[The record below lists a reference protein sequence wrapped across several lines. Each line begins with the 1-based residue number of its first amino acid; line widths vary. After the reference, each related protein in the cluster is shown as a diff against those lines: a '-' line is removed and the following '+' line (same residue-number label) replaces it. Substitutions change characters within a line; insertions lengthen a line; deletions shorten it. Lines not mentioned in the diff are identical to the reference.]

1 MPTPPP
7 ATLGY
12 ILDDVFVDHRAP
24 SGHPERPAR
33 AEAVRDALTDAGIAA
48 RGHHVATRPATDD
61 ELVRVH
67 AAAYLEELARRV
79 PGKSGWLDPDTYFSP
94 GTWDAACA
102 AAGSTTQLAI
112 DVLHG
117 RFARGIA
124 VVRPPGHHAMRD
136 RAMGFCLLNNVA
148 AAAAA
153 ARAEGAARV
162 AILDWD
168 VHHGNGTQDI
178 FWDDPNLLYLSVH
191 QFPFYPGTGAPT
203 EIGGQN
209 AIGATVNIGLPSGC
223 GDAEYAAVFDHVFLP
238 KLAAFRPDVL
248 LISAGFDA
256 FQHDPLAGMRVTH
269 AGFAAMA
276 HRLRVAADRWSQ
288 GRVVAVLEGG
298 YDLDG
303 LGGGMTSVLSA
314 FVDPAPP
321 LPAIAALP
329 AHPGARAAIEGTLA
343 AHRTAGAA
351 IPDPTTAR

>member
-1 MPTPPP
+1 V
-7 ATLGY
+7 LGY
-12 ILDDVFVDHRAP
+12 ILDEVFVHHRAP

-33 AEAVRDALTDAGIAA
+33 AEAVRDALTAAGIAT
-48 RGHHVATRPATDD
+48 RGRQVATRFATDD

-67 AAAYLEELARRV
+67 SAAYLDELGKLV
-79 PGKSGWLDPDTYFSP
+79 PGKSGWLDADTYFSP
-94 GTWDAACA
+94 GTWDAARA
-102 AAGSTTQLAI
+102 AAGSTAQLAL
-112 DVLHG
+112 DVLGG
-117 RFARGIA
+117 RLAQGIA
-124 VVRPPGHHAMRD
+124 VVRPPGHHATRD

-153 ARAEGAARV
+153 ARAQGAARV

-178 FWDDPNLLYLSVH
+178 FWDDPDVLYLSVH

-203 EIGGQN
+203 EIGGPG
-209 AIGATVNIGLPSGC
+209 AIGATVNVGLPSGC

-238 KLAAFRPDVL
+238 KLAAFRPDLL

-256 FQHDPLAGMRVTH
+256 FEHDPLAGMRVTH

-276 HRLRVAADRWSQ
+276 HRLRAAADRWSA
-288 GRVVAVLEGG
+288 GRIVAVLEGG

-303 LGGGMTSVLSA
+303 LGGGMTAVLSA
-314 FVDPAPP
+314 FAGPAEP
-321 LPAIAALP
+321 LPAIAPPP
-329 AHPGARAAIEGTLA
+329 AHMVARAAIEGTLA
-343 AHRTAGAA
+343 AQRDAGAA

>member
-1 MPTPPP
+1 M
-7 ATLGY
+7 LGY
-12 ILDDVFVDHRAP
+12 ILDEVFVHHRAP

-33 AEAVRDALTDAGIAA
+33 AEAVRDALQAAGIA
-48 RGHHVATRPATDD
+48 RIGRHVATRMATDD

-67 AAAYLEELARRV
+67 SAAYLEELARVV
-79 PGKSGWLDPDTYFSP
+79 PGKTGWLDADTYFSP
-94 GTWDAACA
+94 GTWDAARA
-102 AAGSTTQLAI
+102 AAGSTVQLAI
-112 DVLHG
+112 DVLDG
-117 RFARGIA
+117 NLAQGIA
-124 VVRPPGHHAMRD
+124 VVRPPGHHATRD

-153 ARAEGAARV
+153 VRANGAARV

-178 FWDDPNLLYLSVH
+178 FWNDPDVLYLSVH
-191 QFPFYPGTGAPT
+191 QFPFYPGSGAPT
-203 EIGGQN
+203 EIGG
-209 AIGATVNIGLPSGC
+209 ASAAGATVNVGLPGGC

-256 FQHDPLAGMRVTH
+256 FEHDPLAGMRVTH

-276 HRLRVAADRWSQ
+276 HRLRASAERWSQ

-303 LGGGMTSVLSA
+303 LGGGMAAVLSA
-314 FVDPAPP
+314 FYGPAQP
-321 LPAIAALP
+321 LPPIAPLP
-329 AHPGARAAIEGTLA
+329 THMVARAAIEGTLA
-343 AHRTAGAA
+343 AHRNAGAA
-351 IPDPTTAR
+351 IPDPASAR